1 MIYKLNNV
9 IKIKEYKETIM
20 ETRNTEHSN
29 AYKEFKR
36 QIKSHKWEIK
46 KDGYYPGL
54 LKNIYDSERKEIERI
69 IWKNFVWKN
78 DIELAIFLPQ
88 LKYYDG
94 IKALEKKLLKS
105 KIPSRQS
112 AEISIVLFEATN
124 KQEYL
129 DIIMQNYKEMA
140 DKSFVVVELAYLAK
154 NTAVYN
160 LLKDIYINDN
170 DDTNR
175 IQAINGILMHDG
187 LIEDIKEI
195 LEKIDLI
202 RAFPDNDKT
211 TREKFIKE
219 YQECS
224 DKKSKEE
231 FLRKNI

>member
-1 MIYKLNNV
+1 
-9 IKIKEYKETIM
+9 
-20 ETRNTEHSN
+20 
-29 AYKEFKR
+29 
-36 QIKSHKWEIK
+36 
-46 KDGYYPGL
+46 
-54 LKNIYDSERKEIERI
+54 
-69 IWKNFVWKN
+69 
-78 DIELAIFLPQ
+78 
-88 LKYYDG
+88 
-94 IKALEKKLLKS
+94 
-105 KIPSRQS
+105 
-112 AEISIVLFEATN
+112 
-124 KQEYL
+124 
-129 DIIMQNYKEMA
+129 MQNYKEMA
-140 DKSFVVVELAYLAK
+140 DNSFVVVELAYLAK
-154 NTAVYN
+154 NTAVYK

-231 FLRKNI
+231 FLQKNK